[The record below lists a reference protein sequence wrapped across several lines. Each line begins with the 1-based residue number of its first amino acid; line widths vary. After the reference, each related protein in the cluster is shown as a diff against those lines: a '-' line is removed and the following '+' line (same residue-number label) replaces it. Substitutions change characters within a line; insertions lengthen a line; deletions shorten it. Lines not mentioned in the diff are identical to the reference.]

1 MPNFK
6 QAGRFLTV
14 TTPLGPD
21 ALLAVGLEGT
31 EALSQLFAFR
41 LDLIAENTTTV
52 PFDAVLGR
60 AMTAALR
67 LEDGSSRYFSGICA
81 RLSRG
86 RRDEQ
91 FTAYRAE
98 VMPEAW
104 LLTRRSR
111 CRVFQQTAVPEI
123 LRQVFAGL
131 DAAFELS
138 DTYRPRDYCVQYR
151 ETDFD
156 FAARLMEDEGISY
169 YFRHGPAGSTLVL
182 ADGSRGFPEVPGASR
197 VAFDPV
203 AGGSRPDDR
212 VWSWETSQEVRPAR
226 VVLRDHHFQLAQPIV
241 ERDRSV
247 EGRVTVGRQ
256 SYALAAGDPSRLEL
270 YDFPGGFA
278 HRLDGVGPG
287 GGDRAD
293 DLGRVADEGSRA
305 AGLRAEQEAFG
316 GLIANG
322 EGSCRRF
329 TAGHAF
335 RLERHGDADGAYLLT
350 SVHHEVRFA
359 GHYQSGQGGPSLYT
373 NTFECTPPGLPVRP
387 ARRTP
392 RPCVPGPQTGLVVG
406 PQGEEIFTD
415 KYGRVKVQ
423 FHWDRQGKLDANSS
437 CWVRVGTLWAG
448 TQWGT
453 IHIPRIGQEVIVEF
467 EEGDPDRPIITGSVY
482 NAKMMP
488 PYKLPDL
495 KTKSIIKS
503 NSTIG
508 GTPDEAN
515 ELTFEDKKGSEGV
528 YFYAQ
533 KDFHRVVKN
542 DDDLQVGHAQTI
554 SVENSI
560 KMVAGTSNTQRA
572 PNGYGGNAG
581 LGAAGGGGG
590 LGGLTKGTIEIDAG
604 ESITLKVGKTTLT
617 LGPDGLK
624 IEAPAVTIRSASQMT
639 LDALTLSVQGKTSVN
654 IFEVALFCDV
664 CGRGGSSFLRNWA
677 KWW

>member
-1 MPNFK
+1 M
-6 QAGRFLTV
+6 
-14 TTPLGPD
+14 
-21 ALLAVGLEGT
+21 
-31 EALSQLFAFR
+31 
-41 LDLIAENTTTV
+41 
-52 PFDAVLGR
+52 
-60 AMTAALR
+60 
-67 LEDGSSRYFSGICA
+67 
-81 RLSRG
+81 
-86 RRDEQ
+86 
-91 FTAYRAE
+91 
-98 VMPEAW
+98 
-104 LLTRRSR
+104 
-111 CRVFQQTAVPEI
+111 PEI

-131 DAAFELS
+131 DTAFELS
-138 DTYRPRDYCVQYR
+138 DAYRPRDYCVQYR

-169 YFRHGPAGSTLVL
+169 YFRHGPTGSTLVL

-226 VVLRDHHFQLAQPIV
+226 VVLRDHNFQLAQPIV

-350 SVHHEVRFA
+350 SVHHEVRLA
-359 GHYQSGQGGPSLYT
+359 DHYQPGRGGAISTRTPLSAPRPACPSARPGARPGRACPARKRAWSLARRERRCSPIATAASRSGSTGTATGAGTPT
-373 NTFECTPPGLPVRP
+373 APAGCAWPPPGRAMAGAWCTCL
-387 ARRTP
+387 
-392 RPCVPGPQTGLVVG
+392 
-406 PQGEEIFTD
+406 
-415 KYGRVKVQ
+415 RV
-423 FHWDRQGKLDANSS
+423 
-437 CWVRVGTLWAG
+437 
-448 TQWGT
+448 
-453 IHIPRIGQEVIVEF
+453 GQEVIVEF

-508 GTPDEAN
+508 GAPDEAN

-542 DDDLQVGHAQTI
+542 DDDLQVGDAQTI

-590 LGGLTKGTIEIDAG
+590 PKGTIEIDAG
-604 ESITLKVGKTTLT
+604 ESITLKVGNSSITITPESISITATSITIGTEGTTT
-617 LGPDGLK
+617 DV
-624 IEAPAVTIRSASQMT
+624 AIRADAISMT
-639 LDALTLSVQGKTSVN
+639 MALEMTGEVNIAGNLSVEGATEMTGEVN
-654 IFEVALFCDV
+654 IAGNLSVEGATEMTGEVNIAGNLSVEGVAVVDGIPFPPV
-664 CGRGGSSFLRNWA
+664 
-677 KWW
+677 